1 MSPDAYKAWLASRK
15 VKFIF
20 RTLENCWNRVFV
32 FVFYF
37 CVCFKHSKIVVTKPW
52 FSFLFLGLFR
62 TLENCLNQV
71 CVFCILF
78 LCLFVLCFCLCFEL
92 SNFFWTYCLFSFW
105 TAIFYLSVCYGSY
118 SLLWRFFSFFLC
130 LFLLC
135 FFLPFLLKFDIFVS
149 ISLLMD
155 PSFVCLLFDL
165 KSVETHWHEFMCIT
179 S

>member
-1 MSPDAYKAWLASRK
+1 MSPLWNNKAKNSLLRNDTFQIHIRSKNPCSKFFKHSVFWFFTRSLAHMSPDAYKAWLASRK

-92 SNFFWTYCLFSFW
+92 
-105 TAIFYLSVCYGSY
+105 
-118 SLLWRFFSFFLC
+118 
-130 LFLLC
+130 
-135 FFLPFLLKFDIFVS
+135 
-149 ISLLMD
+149 
-155 PSFVCLLFDL
+155 
-165 KSVETHWHEFMCIT
+165 
-179 S
+179 